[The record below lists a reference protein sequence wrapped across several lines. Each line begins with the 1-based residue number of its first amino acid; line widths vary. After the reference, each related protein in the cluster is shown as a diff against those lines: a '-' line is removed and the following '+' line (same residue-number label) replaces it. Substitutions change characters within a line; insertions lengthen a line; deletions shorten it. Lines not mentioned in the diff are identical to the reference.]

1 MQLSMS
7 ELSLGR
13 FEVPDTYHQNVDWL
27 CTFPWGTPAPIRDD
41 SYMMEPALPTV
52 LKIKLYYES
61 VTRFAGV
68 LSPYIYP
75 LYGLGELPQV
85 GGFRSRVAGHCA
97 PALPAAGA
105 SHAPLGCCCN
115 TCMLQAAC
123 RQRSPLT
130 FRLGPWLLP
139 PLLHTR
145 RCQAASCGAMHS

>member
-1 MQLSMS
+1 
-7 ELSLGR
+7 
-13 FEVPDTYHQNVDWL
+13 
-27 CTFPWGTPAPIRDD
+27 
-41 SYMMEPALPTV
+41 MEPALPTV

-85 GGFRSRVAGHCA
+85 GGFRSRVAGRCA

-105 SHAPLGCCCN
+105 SQCAAWLLLRTRACSRQHAGSAL
-115 TCMLQAAC
+115 
-123 RQRSPLT
+123 RSLS
-130 FRLGPWLLP
+130 GWDPWLLP
-139 PLLHTR
+139 PLQHTR